1 MNMESLK
8 KYMLPPGPILSLTL
22 IGLVLLSGL
31 LYYRAI
37 KIQRFLEP
45 AFAISEPRIQ
55 FIESVNE
62 LLVRE
67 FGNGDVRGIRFR
79 GGSIFVEQSLL
90 MESEHQAKD
99 AGHGIIEKLSRVFLA
114 ALHDPDIRGH
124 VSLVLVNAKFRH
136 NKDMELDRAMRSRT
150 QQLADTVLNDLYAA
164 DPRLQQYYGGYFA
177 ATALPVNAAARDAG
191 WIEFRI
197 VPTERMHIEVLQRL
211 EKYVH

>member
-1 MNMESLK
+1 MKMESFK

-22 IGLVLLSGL
+22 IGLMLLSGL

-55 FIESVNE
+55 FTQSVNN

-67 FGNGDVRGIRFR
+67 FGGGDVKGIRFM
-79 GGSIFVEQSLL
+79 GGSIFVSQSLL
-90 MESEHQAKD
+90 LESVHHE
-99 AGHGIIEKLSRVFLA
+99 GGGTGIIEKLSRVFLT

-124 VSLVLVNAKFRH
+124 ISLILVNTKFGMSGDSAT
-136 NKDMELDRAMRSRT
+136 NKNMRAQT
-150 QQLADTVLNDLYAA
+150 QQLADMVLSALYSA
-164 DPRLQQYYGGYFA
+164 DPRLEKYYGRYFA
-177 ATALPVNAAARDAG
+177 ASALGVNPASTEVG

-197 VPTERMHIEVLQRL
+197 VPTERMHIEVLQKL
-211 EKYVH
+211 EKYVR